1 MAPGHPKVSFHT
13 VDFAALPVL
22 PAAGEVYI
30 ALGTTIR
37 DAGSQAAFRA
47 VDFDAVV
54 ATAKAARRAGATRI
68 GLVSAMGAS
77 ARSRIFYSRVKGEAE
92 EAVRALGFPVTV
104 VARPSML
111 EAGVD
116 RTTLGQ
122 RERPGE
128 KYILPVMRL
137 AAPLIPANYRA
148 VPAAAVARAL
158 LEAVPSAP
166 NGFTVL
172 LSGDLGRGR

>member
-1 MAPGHPKVSFHT
+1 MTPGHPKVRFHV
-13 VDFAALPVL
+13 VDFAALPAL

-47 VDFDAVV
+47 VDFDAVI
-54 ATAKAARRAGATRI
+54 ATAKAAQRAGATRI

-77 ARSRIFYSRVKGEAE
+77 AGSRIFYSRVKGQAE

-111 EAGVD
+111 DAGAG
-116 RTTLGQ
+116 RAALGQ

-128 KYILPVMRL
+128 KYILPLMRL

-148 VPAAAVARAL
+148 VSAAAVARAL
-158 LEAVPSAP
+158 LETVPAAP
-166 NGFTVL
+166 DGFIVL
-172 LSGDLGRGR
+172 LSGDLGLRR